1 MKIIKTILISLI
13 ISITFFTVPVFAATP
28 VPESVQLVNPIGG
41 SASNPKGDLDIQVIA
56 GNAIKQFTGILGSLA
71 LLMFVYGGFLWL
83 TSAGNSDQVKKGTG
97 AMLWSAIGIVIIFS
111 SYAILTLVF
120 KALSGA

>member
-1 MKIIKTILISLI
+1 MKIIKTMLMSIILL
-13 ISITFFTVPVFAATP
+13 TFFTIPVLAVEAP
-28 VPESVQLVNPIGG
+28 PESVKLINPI
-41 SASNPKGDLDIQVIA
+41 KGTAAKPEGTLDVKIIA

-97 AMLWSAIGIVIIFS
+97 AMLWSGIGIVIIFS

-120 KALSGA
+120 KALSGE

>member
-1 MKIIKTILISLI
+1 MKIIKTMLMSIILL
-13 ISITFFTVPVFAATP
+13 TFFTIPVLAVEAP
-28 VPESVQLVNPIGG
+28 PESVKLINPI
-41 SASNPKGDLDIQVIA
+41 KGTAAKPEGTLDVKIIA

-97 AMLWSAIGIVIIFS
+97 AMLWSGIGIVIIFS

>member
-1 MKIIKTILISLI
+1 MKIIKTMLMSIILL
-13 ISITFFTVPVFAATP
+13 TFFTIPVLAVEAP
-28 VPESVQLVNPIGG
+28 PESVKLINPI
-41 SASNPKGDLDIQVIA
+41 KGTAAKPEGTLDVKIIA

-83 TSAGNSDQVKKGTG
+83 TSAGNSEQVKKGTG